1 VLIAGLSGALLL
13 VHIAGLLGGAMFC
26 CYFDFLAFVFPAF
39 AFPCAFCFSVE
50 CLDPVVQFD
59 KKAKGTQWRVPQV
72 GWSHNADMQI
82 KSFINLVAKELKIVR
97 VY

>member
-1 VLIAGLSGALLL
+1 MLIAGLPGALLL

-26 CYFDFLAFVFPAF
+26 CFFDFLAFVFPAF
-39 AFPCAFCFSVE
+39 ASCAFCFSVE

-72 GWSHNADMQI
+72 GWSHNAHLQI
-82 KSFINLVAKELKIVR
+82 KSFINLLAKELKIVR